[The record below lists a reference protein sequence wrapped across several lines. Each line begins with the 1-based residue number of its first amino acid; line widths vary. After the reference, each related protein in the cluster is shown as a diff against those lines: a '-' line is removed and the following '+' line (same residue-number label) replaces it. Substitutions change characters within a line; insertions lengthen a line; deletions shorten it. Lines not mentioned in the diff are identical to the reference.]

1 MRKLLI
7 IFCLLFIYLSGFAN
21 KVDDLKTDSD
31 VVKFLKPLQESFN
44 YIGAPQL
51 KIFSTEEIVKISN
64 CDSLVSTWNIKNW
77 QKIDLNNDHRTDL
90 VAIVNWYYNFCNY
103 IAIDKGDNTF
113 QLIQIG
119 QSANIE
125 GCQLIDAIN
134 YNNQPLIEFHGSY
147 PKGRRDFLKK
157 NKWLPNTDTLIY
169 KYGNFVEFN
178 KEPSNYKID
187 SITFSSLWGWYGWE
201 GTPKKNPEYVDRVM
215 KIGRSGRAV
224 LTNNK
229 EFVYYVLAKGQKKPR
244 DPSTVSGIFKT
255 QIKQADLEEI
265 YNLINYLSIKKLK
278 DTYAVGWTDDTS
290 SYIRIKFT
298 DGSVKYIADYGGVGT
313 YGLRNLFSKFYAL
326 IKTQDW
332 K

>member
-1 MRKLLI
+1 MKKLLI
-7 IFCLLFIYLSGFAN
+7 SVCLLFTAAISFAN

-31 VVKFLKPLQESFN
+31 VVKFLKPLDERFS
-44 YIGAPQL
+44 YPGATPL
-51 KIFSTEEIVKISN
+51 RIYSTEDIIKTNN

-77 QKIDLNNDHRTDL
+77 QKIDLNNDHLTDL
-90 VAIVNWYYNFCNY
+90 IAIVNFSNLVVM
-103 IAIDKGDNTF
+103 DKGDNTF
-113 QLIQIG
+113 QLIRLG
-119 QSANIE
+119 QSSTE

-134 YNNQPLIEFHGSY
+134 YHNQPLVEFHGSY
-147 PKGRRDFLKK
+147 PKAIRDYLKK

-169 KYGNFVEFN
+169 KYGNIVEFN

-187 SITFSSLWGWYGWE
+187 SITFSSLWGWYGE
-201 GTPKKNPEYVDRVM
+201 KMPLTNPDYVDRVM
-215 KIGRSGRAV
+215 KIDRSGRAV

-244 DPSTVSGIFKT
+244 DPSTVSGKFKT
-255 QIKQADLEEI
+255 KIKKADLEEI

-278 DTYAVGWTDDTS
+278 DTYAIKWTDDTT
-290 SYIRIKFT
+290 SYIRVKFS
-298 DGSVKYIADYGGVGT
+298 DGSVKYIADYGGRGT

-326 IKTQDW
+326 IKSQDW